1 MNIMIA
7 LIPALL
13 WGTVPLIITKFGGS
27 TRQQTMGMTLG
38 ALTFAVIVFFFTD
51 PVYTLKTV
59 GISFITGCLWT
70 VGQMFQLQ
78 AFKIIG
84 VSKAMPISIGMQL
97 VGTTLCG
104 VILFHEWDTTLRI
117 ILGFIALA
125 LIVGGI
131 FLTSY
136 AEKEEDG
143 TNALKQGLITLFIS
157 ACGYVGLV
165 VLIQGFKIDG
175 INAILPQAI
184 GMVLSALIMTHSGGT
199 EKRFNKR
206 TLLLTIPGIIWAAG
220 NVAMVHANQ
229 LVGVATGFSL
239 SQLGVV
245 ISTIG
250 GIVLLKEKKT
260 QKEMFF
266 VIVGVVLVVLGGI
279 LIGVAKGA

>member
-59 GISFITGCLWT
+59 RISFITGCLWT

-84 VSKAMPISIGMQL
+84 VSKAMPISTGMQL